1 MLTDRETH
9 RHAHHNTLPP
19 TGGEETNRFLHALH
33 SLELKVYHRRPE
45 AVSDTRVTVKK
56 QKGCITPT
64 LVTPAVGESILKP
77 RFCHD
82 MLSLTEQSAAP

>member
-1 MLTDRETH
+1 MQKLTENQECCSGDMLTDRETH

-45 AVSDTRVTVKK
+45 AVSDTRVTVSKNRK
-56 QKGCITPT
+56 AALPQ
-64 LVTPAVGESILKP
+64 
-77 RFCHD
+77 H
-82 MLSLTEQSAAP
+82 LSPLQWASPF

>member
-1 MLTDRETH
+1 MQKLTENQECCSGDMLTDRETH

-56 QKGCITPT
+56 TERLHYPNT
-64 LVTPAVGESILKP
+64 
-77 RFCHD
+77 CHPC
-82 MLSLTEQSAAP
+82 SG